1 MTCAEISLKPKL
13 RGIIHG
19 AAFFC
24 TLAWLVFFT
33 ITSYMFKFNLGILI
47 YLVSQ
52 LLQFG
57 VSASYHIPDW
67 SPGPKT
73 VLRYI
78 DHMCIFLLIS
88 GTQTS
93 VLLNGLPSEVISSA
107 TKLIKVSW
115 AVSIIG
121 ISRLVLMRHL
131 YDIFDLICYIT
142 HGMMV
147 LPFYS
152 ILRHFGNLDLF
163 LIVLGGILY
172 LIGGIIYG
180 LEKPNPSPTMFGY
193 HEIFH
198 AVTIIANACFGIVI
212 SKDYVI
218 SMLKPD

>member
-1 MTCAEISLKPKL
+1 MTCVTTSLKPKL

-19 AAFFC
+19 AAFVC
-24 TLAWLVFFT
+24 TLACLLFF
-33 ITSYMFKFNLGILI
+33 IAASCVFKFNLGILI
-47 YLVSQ
+47 YLLSQ

-67 SPGPKT
+67 SPRPKT

-93 VLLNGLPSEVISSA
+93 VILNALPSDVISSA
-107 TKLIKVSW
+107 ASLIKVSW

-121 ISRLVLMRHL
+121 ISRLILMRHL
-131 YDIFDLICYIT
+131 YDIFDLVCYIA
-142 HGMMV
+142 HGMVV
-147 LPFYS
+147 LPFYNVV
-152 ILRHFGNLDLF
+152 RHFDRLDLF
-163 LIVLGGILY
+163 LMVLGGIFY

-180 LEKPNPSPTMFGY
+180 LERPNPVPKMFGY

-198 AVTIIANACFGIVI
+198 AMTIVANACFGIVI

-218 SMLKPD
+218 SMFKA